1 MLYLCPCQYE
11 QTSCL
16 IYNTGLSD
24 IMKGNVC
31 LYYLLLNITIGLWHF
46 IVYREII
53 IHIAC
58 TCSFS
63 KVLVLYIAAILC

>member
-31 LYYLLLNITIGLWHF
+31 LYYLLLNITILGLWHF

-58 TCSFS
+58 IRKC
-63 KVLVLYIAAILC
+63 LHMYM